1 MAVFGLLHGAFEG
14 AWVWEFLTPELR
26 QLGHDAIAVD
36 LPIDD
41 IGGVR
46 EVTVLVGV
54 GAVQAK
60 LADRAGVDVERRGRA
75 RQGHEYQRAA
85 GTCHR
90 HGLIEHARRRG
101 RDELRVQ
108 AFPGRRR

>member
-46 EVTVLVGV
+46 EV
-54 GAVQAK
+54 ASW
-60 LADRAGVDVERRGRA
+60 
-75 RQGHEYQRAA
+75 
-85 GTCHR
+85 
-90 HGLIEHARRRG
+90 
-101 RDELRVQ
+101 
-108 AFPGRRR
+108 

>member
-14 AWVWEFLTPELR
+14 AWVWEFLTPELH

-46 EVTVLVGV
+46 EV
-54 GAVQAK
+54 ASW
-60 LADRAGVDVERRGRA
+60 
-75 RQGHEYQRAA
+75 
-85 GTCHR
+85 
-90 HGLIEHARRRG
+90 
-101 RDELRVQ
+101 
-108 AFPGRRR
+108 

>member
-41 IGGVR
+41 I
-46 EVTVLVGV
+46 T
-54 GAVQAK
+54 
-60 LADRAGVDVERRGRA
+60 AGWDDHVDVALEAFGDKDTIVVAHSRSG
-75 RQGHEYQRAA
+75 EWS
-85 GTCHR
+85 
-90 HGLIEHARRRG
+90 
-101 RDELRVQ
+101 RDCSSGGSS
-108 AFPGRRR
+108 PT